1 MSNRLKMLARELF
14 YCLPADSAKEIAK
27 KLKARVEREVTLAE
41 VHEVVRYIRDNKD
54 ALQWNCPHVKR
65 GRSSKGRYF
74 RTLVDGSKVLYEK
87 ESDQDKLNDGLHG
100 TLSHTAKM
108 TKHSAESLRDAV
120 THARASVWRDHIEGL
135 MEEQEAVA
143 KKAARILRMMEVR
156 AA

>member
-14 YCLPADSAKEIAK
+14 YCLPADSAKQLGDKLAK
-27 KLKARVEREVTLAE
+27 RIEREVPIWE
-41 VHEVVRYIRDNKD
+41 VNQTVRYVRDNKET
-54 ALQWNCPHVKR
+54 LQWNCPHVKR
-65 GRSSKGRYF
+65 GRSTKERYF

-87 ESDQDKLNDGLHG
+87 ESDQNKLNDGLHG

-120 THARASVWRDHIEGL
+120 NYAKASVWRDHIEGL

-143 KKAARILRMMEVR
+143 KKAARILRMMDR
-156 AA
+156 HAA